1 MTNQDEATDAGVEY
15 PALCL
20 KKGEDA
26 RLRAGHA
33 WVFSNEV
40 DVKRTPLTGFRPGDP
55 AVVLDHAGKAIGI
68 AYVNPNALI
77 CARLVARGLRHP
89 LDRSLVVHRLN
100 VALGLR
106 ERLYD
111 RPYYRLVFGES
122 DGLPGLV
129 LDRFGDVVVGQ
140 VATAGME
147 ALKDAVAEAVRKVI
161 KPACLVWKNTGSVR
175 AMEDLPEYT
184 EVAFG
189 ELPAEVVVEEGGLSF
204 GLDVRGGQ
212 KTGWFFDQ
220 RANRDQLAPFVRE
233 ARVLDVFSYVG
244 AWGLRAAAFGAREVT
259 CVDASASAVAAIGA
273 NAARNGLG
281 ERVRAAQ
288 ADAFDFLKDARH
300 ARERYD
306 VVIVDPPAFAKR
318 KKDFAEARL
327 AYRRINEAAMQV
339 LSKDGILVTCS
350 CSYHMPRAAFMEAVN
365 QGARHL
371 DRTLQVVSQLQQAP
385 DHPVNPAIP
394 ESDYLKGFIARVLP
408 GA

>member
-1 MTNQDEATDAGVEY
+1 MNVEAFWIALAGE
-15 PALCL
+15 
-20 KKGEDA
+20 
-26 RLRAGHA
+26 
-33 WVFSNEV
+33 
-40 DVKRTPLTGFRPGDP
+40 
-55 AVVLDHAGKAIGI
+55 
-68 AYVNPNALI
+68 
-77 CARLVARGLRHP
+77 
-89 LDRSLVVHRLN
+89 
-100 VALGLR
+100 
-106 ERLYD
+106 
-111 RPYYRLVFGES
+111 
-122 DGLPGLV
+122 
-129 LDRFGDVVVGQ
+129 Q
-140 VATAGME
+140 Q
-147 ALKDAVAEAVRKVI
+147 
-161 KPACLVWKNTGSVR
+161 
-175 AMEDLPEYT
+175 
-184 EVAFG
+184 
-189 ELPAEVVVEEGGLSF
+189 VVVEEGGLSF

-259 CVDASASAVAAIGA
+259 CVDASATAVAAIGA

-281 ERVRAAQ
+281 ERVRAVQ

-339 LSKDGILVTCS
+339 LSKDGILVACS
-350 CSYHMPRAAFMEAVN
+350 CSYHMPRGAFMEAVN